1 MDTPLGRPRIRP
13 RDLSTIGSS
22 GSTVHH
28 AAREITMK
36 TQVAR
41 AAARCYFALVA
52 LAAMLAACSSGG
64 GYSAPP
70 PPPPVMNA
78 VNGAVVDAFVAG
90 ATVSAYQL
98 NADGTQGT
106 LIATTTTDS
115 SGNYSLNL
123 GTYSG
128 PVYLTSTG
136 GTYTDTATGQTV
148 DLTGTGLVL
157 SAIIPGASG
166 TVTAEITPLTT
177 MAAQLVPTLVAGPPA
192 SSASAAAT
200 TANGLISNYFG
211 ISNILNTVLLDLSQ
225 AGCATGA
232 TQGSIDASLLLAAI
246 GDLAN
251 QYKVTAPAL
260 TQALIEDISDGKWDG
275 ALNGKPI
282 TLTSTTGQVVALSLI
297 EGNALSGLET
307 ALLAF
312 ASSQSNTCK
321 AAASQILLT
330 ALTNPGIFSVP
341 AAPTGVVA
349 TPGNGQVTVSW
360 KTVSGPTYNLY
371 VATAPGVQEVPSGLP
386 GYAIHL
392 GVASPYVL
400 SGLTNGTTYYMVVTA
415 VNGVATLGSES
426 VVSTEVSATPAAGS
440 SVSVSIIGPHT
451 VSAGGT
457 IAFTVTVSGSTNK
470 NVTWSISP
478 STGCG
483 SVSSANVYTAPT
495 VAATCTL
502 TATSAASASATASV
516 TVTVTAPVTLVA
528 ISLAPLNMSIAAGA
542 TQQFTATGHYSDAS
556 TKDLTTQVIW
566 ASSQVMFATISSV
579 TGTDGLATGVAA
591 GTTVISATL
600 GPVSATTNLA
610 VTAGSTTVV
619 ALSTG
624 MAGPQC
630 ALLSNGTTKCWGP
643 DSNGELGDG
652 NPNYTIVSTPV
663 LATTVSQTNPAKAI
677 SMGASTCAALTDGT
691 VQCWGYNGSGNLG
704 NGTSTN
710 SLTAVTTYSNS
721 ANNPALQVSAGLYT
735 GCAVFHDGT
744 AECWGNIGGN
754 PAAPLL
760 GNSLNAA
767 GSLTPVPVSMTNPA
781 TAISIGS
788 SSACALMA
796 DKTVQ
801 CWGSNT
807 QGELGT
813 GSLTGPATCDTH
825 PCSPIPV
832 PVTGL
837 SNVTMVSV
845 GGLADVACAVSAGTV
860 WCWGSNMYSQLGQPA
875 TVTQLAT
882 PVQIS
887 GISTAVAVSV
897 GYSSVCALLTGG
909 TVQCWG
915 NGVDGQMGN
924 GTNSSSQI
932 SPVTVSNITAA
943 NPATAISVN
952 DNSACALLQDGTVQC
967 WGYAF
972 NGSLGSGEANMD
984 ELVPVPVIDL

>member
-1 MDTPLGRPRIRP
+1 
-13 RDLSTIGSS
+13 
-22 GSTVHH
+22 
-28 AAREITMK
+28 
-36 TQVAR
+36 
-41 AAARCYFALVA
+41 
-52 LAAMLAACSSGG
+52 
-64 GYSAPP
+64 
-70 PPPPVMNA
+70 MNA
-78 VNGAVVDAFVAG
+78 VKGAVVDAFVAG
-90 ATVSAYQL
+90 ATVSAYQV

-123 GTYSG
+123 GAYSG

-225 AGCATGA
+225 AGCTTGA

-251 QYKVTAPAL
+251 QYHVTAPAL

-282 TLTSTTGQVVALSLI
+282 TLTSTTGPVALSLI

-360 KTVSGPTYNLY
+360 NTVSGATSYNLY

-392 GVASPYVL
+392 AVASPYVL
-400 SGLTNGTTYYMVVTA
+400 SGLTNGTTYYVVVTA

-440 SVSVSIIGPHT
+440 GISVIIRPPGPQT
-451 VSAGGT
+451 VPASG
-457 IAFTVTVSGSTNK
+457 IINFMVTVSGSANQ
-470 NVTWSISP
+470 NVTWSIAP

-483 SVSSANVYTAPT
+483 SVSSANVYKAPPA
-495 VAATCTL
+495 AATCTL
-502 TATSAASASATASV
+502 TATSTASASATASV
-516 TVTVTAPVTLVA
+516 IVTVTAPVTLVS
-528 ISLAPLNMSIAAGA
+528 ISLAPLDASIAAGA

-556 TKDLTTQVIW
+556 TKDLTSQVIW
-566 ASSQVMFATISSV
+566 ASSQVAFATISSV
-579 TGTDGLATGVAA
+579 AGTDGLATGVAA

-600 GPVSATTNLA
+600 GPVSATTNLT
-610 VTAGSTTVV
+610 VMSGSTTVV

-624 MAGPQC
+624 MAGAQC

-663 LATTVSQTNPAKAI
+663 LATVVSQTNPAKGI

-691 VQCWGYNGSGNLG
+691 IECWGYNGSGNLG

-721 ANNPALQVSAGLYT
+721 ASNPALQVSAGLYT

-744 AECWGNIGGN
+744 AECWGNVGGN

-813 GSLTGPATCDTH
+813 GSFTGPDTCDTH
-825 PCSPIPV
+825 ACSPIPV

-837 SNVTMVSV
+837 NNVTMVSV

-875 TVTQLAT
+875 TVTELAT

-924 GTNSSSQI
+924 GTTSNPQT

-952 DNSACALLQDGTVQC
+952 ENSACALLQDGTVQC

-972 NGSLGSGEANMD
+972 NGSLGSGEANMN

>member
-1 MDTPLGRPRIRP
+1 
-13 RDLSTIGSS
+13 
-22 GSTVHH
+22 
-28 AAREITMK
+28 
-36 TQVAR
+36 
-41 AAARCYFALVA
+41 
-52 LAAMLAACSSGG
+52 
-64 GYSAPP
+64 
-70 PPPPVMNA
+70 MNG
-78 VNGAVVDAFVAG
+78 VKGQVVDAFVAG
-90 ATVSAYQL
+90 ATVSAYQM
-98 NADGTQGT
+98 NADGTQGA

-115 SGNYSLNL
+115 SGNYSLSL
-123 GTYSG
+123 GSYSG

-157 SAIIPGASG
+157 SAIIPSASG

-177 MAAQLVPTLVAGPPA
+177 MAAQLVPTLVTGPPA
-192 SSASAAAT
+192 SSVSAAAT

-211 ISNILNTVLLDLSQ
+211 ISNVLNTVLLDLSQ

-232 TQGSIDASLLLAAI
+232 TQGSIDASLLLAAV
-246 GDLAN
+246 GDLAH
-251 QYKVTAPAL
+251 QYNVTAPAL

-282 TLTSTTGQVVALSLI
+282 TLTSTTGPVALSLI

-330 ALTNPGIFSVP
+330 ALSNPGIFSVP
-341 AAPTGVVA
+341 AAPTGVAA
-349 TPGNGQVTVSW
+349 TPGNGQLTVAW
-360 KTVSGPTYNLY
+360 NTVSGATSYNLY
-371 VATAPGVQEVPSGLP
+371 VATAPGVQEVPTGLP

-392 GVASPYVL
+392 KVASPYVL
-400 SGLTNGTTYYMVVTA
+400 SGLTNGTTYYIVVTA

-440 SVSVSIIGPHT
+440 SVSVSISPSGSQT
-451 VSAGGT
+451 VAAGGT
-457 IAFTVTVSGSTNK
+457 IAFTVTVSGSANQ

-483 SVSSANVYTAPT
+483 SVSSANVYTAPAA
-495 VAATCTL
+495 AATCTL
-502 TATSAASASATASV
+502 TATSAASAKATASV
-516 TVTVTAPVTLVA
+516 TVTVTAPATLVS

-556 TKDLTTQVIW
+556 TRDLTSQVIW
-566 ASSQVMFATISSV
+566 ASSQVAFATISSV
-579 TGTDGLATGVAA
+579 AGTNGLATGVAA

-600 GPVSATTNLA
+600 GPVSATTNLT

-643 DSNGELGDG
+643 DSNGDLGDG

-663 LATTVSQTNPAKAI
+663 LATTVSQTNPAKGI

-721 ANNPALQVSAGLYT
+721 ASNPALQVSAGLYT

-744 AECWGNIGGN
+744 AECWGNVGGN

-813 GSLTGPATCDTH
+813 GSFTGPDTCDTH
-825 PCSPIPV
+825 ACSPIPV

-860 WCWGSNMYSQLGQPA
+860 WCWGSNMYSQLAQPA
-875 TVTQLAT
+875 TVTELAT

-984 ELVPVPVIDL
+984 ELVPAPVIDL

>member
-1 MDTPLGRPRIRP
+1 
-13 RDLSTIGSS
+13 
-22 GSTVHH
+22 
-28 AAREITMK
+28 
-36 TQVAR
+36 
-41 AAARCYFALVA
+41 
-52 LAAMLAACSSGG
+52 
-64 GYSAPP
+64 
-70 PPPPVMNA
+70 MNA
-78 VNGAVVDAFVAG
+78 VKGQVVDAFVAG
-90 ATVSAYQL
+90 ATVSAYQV
-98 NADGTQGT
+98 NADGTQGA

-123 GTYSG
+123 GAYSG

-232 TQGSIDASLLLAAI
+232 TQGSIDASLLLAAV

-275 ALNGKPI
+275 AINGKSI
-282 TLTSTTGQVVALSLI
+282 TLTSTMGPVALKQI
-297 EGNALSGLET
+297 EGNALAGLAT
-307 ALLAF
+307 ALQAF

-330 ALTNPGIFSVP
+330 ALGNLGIFSVP
-341 AAPTGVVA
+341 AAPTGVAA
-349 TPGNGQVTVSW
+349 TPGNGQVSVSW
-360 KTVSGPTYNLY
+360 NTVSGATSYNLY

-400 SGLTNGTTYYMVVTA
+400 SGLTNGTTYYVVVTA
-415 VNGVATLGSES
+415 VSGVATLGSES

-457 IAFTVTVSGSTNK
+457 INFTVTVSGSTNQ
-470 NVTWSISP
+470 NVTWSIP
-478 STGCG
+478 PGCG
-483 SVSSANVYTAPT
+483 SMSPANVYTAPT

-516 TVTVTAPVTLVA
+516 TVTVTTPVTLVS

-579 TGTDGLATGVAA
+579 TGTNGLATGVAA

-600 GPVSATTNLA
+600 GPVSATTNLT

-624 MAGPQC
+624 MAGAQC

-643 DSNGELGDG
+643 DSFGELGDG
-652 NPNYTIVSTPV
+652 NTTSVVSTPV
-663 LATTVSQTNPAKAI
+663 SATTVSAANPAKAI
-677 SMGASTCAALTDGT
+677 SMGQATCAALTDGT

-721 ANNPALQVSAGLYT
+721 ASNPALQVSAGLYT

-744 AECWGNIGGN
+744 AECWGNVGGN

-781 TAISIGS
+781 TAISVGN

-796 DKTVQ
+796 DTTVQ

-813 GSLTGPATCDTH
+813 GSFTGPDTCDTH
-825 PCSPIPV
+825 ACSPIPV
-832 PVTGL
+832 PVISL
-837 SNVTMVSV
+837 KNVTMVSV

-875 TVTQLAT
+875 TVTELAT

-924 GTNSSSQI
+924 GTTSNPQT

-972 NGSLGSGEANMD
+972 NGSLGSGEANMN
-984 ELVPVPVIDL
+984 ELVPAPVIDL

>member
-1 MDTPLGRPRIRP
+1 
-13 RDLSTIGSS
+13 
-22 GSTVHH
+22 
-28 AAREITMK
+28 MK
-36 TQVAR
+36 TAHRYLPLIV
-41 AAARCYFALVA
+41 LT
-52 LAAMLAACSSGG
+52 AMLAACGGGG
-64 GYSAPP
+64 GYSASPP
-70 PPPPVMNA
+70 PPPAAMN
-78 VNGAVVDAFVAG
+78 VVKGQVVDAYVAG
-90 ATVSAYQL
+90 ASVSAYRV
-98 NADGTQGT
+98 NADGTQGA

-123 GTYSG
+123 GAYTG

-136 GTYTDTATGQTV
+136 GTYVDTASGQTV
-148 DLTGTGLVL
+148 DLTGTGLIL
-157 SAIIPGASG
+157 SAIIPNASG

-200 TANGLISNYFG
+200 TANSLISNYFG

-246 GDLAN
+246 GDLAS
-251 QYKVTAPAL
+251 QYNVTPPAL
-260 TQALIEDISDGKWDG
+260 TQALIKDISDGKWDG
-275 ALNGKPI
+275 ALNGTPI
-282 TLTSTTGQVVALSLI
+282 TLNSTTGPVALSLI
-297 EGNALSGLET
+297 EGNALAGLAT
-307 ALLAF
+307 ALQAF
-312 ASSQSNTCK
+312 ASSQPNACK
-321 AAASQILLT
+321 AAASQLVLT
-330 ALTNPGIFSVP
+330 ALSNPGIFTVP
-341 AAPTGVVA
+341 AAPTGVAA

-360 KTVSGPTYNLY
+360 NAVPGATSYNLY
-371 VATAPGVQEVPSGLP
+371 VATATGVQEVPTGLP
-386 GYAIHL
+386 GYTIQRS
-392 GVASPYVL
+392 VTSPYVL
-400 SGLTNGTTYYMVVTA
+400 GGLTNGTPYYMVVTA

-426 VVSTEVSATPAAGS
+426 AVSAEVSATPTAGS
-440 SVSVSIIGPHT
+440 AISVSISPSGPQT
-451 VSAGGT
+451 VAAGGT
-457 IAFTVTVSGSTNK
+457 INFAVTVNGSTNQ

-478 STGCG
+478 STTCG
-483 SVSSANVYTAPT
+483 SVSSLNVYTAPT
-495 VAATCTL
+495 PAATVICTL
-502 TATSAASASATASV
+502 TATTVASPPAMASV
-516 TVTVTAPVTLVA
+516 TVTVTAPATLTS
-528 ISLAPLNMSIAAGA
+528 ISLAPLNATLAAGA
-542 TQQFTATGHYSDAS
+542 TQQFTATGHYSDTS
-556 TKDLTTQVIW
+556 TQDLTTQVIW
-566 ASSQVMFATISSV
+566 ASTNASAATISNAG
-579 TGTDGLATGVAA
+579 GTIGLATGVAA

-600 GPVSATTNLA
+600 GAVSATTNLT

-624 MAGPQC
+624 MAGAQC

-643 DSNGELGDG
+643 DSFGGLGDG

-663 LATTVSQTNPAKAI
+663 LATTASPTNPPKGI
-677 SMGASTCAALTDGT
+677 SMGGSTCAALTDGT
-691 VQCWGYNGSGNLG
+691 IQCWGYNGYGNLG

-721 ANNPALQVSAGLYT
+721 ANNPAQQVSAGLYT
-735 GCAVFHDGT
+735 ACAVFHDGT
-744 AECWGNIGGN
+744 AECWGNVAGN

-767 GSLTPVPVSMTNPA
+767 GSLTPVPVSMTSPA
-781 TAISIGS
+781 TAISVGN

-796 DKTVQ
+796 DTTVQ

-813 GSLTGPATCDTH
+813 GSLTGPETCDTH

-837 SNVTMVSV
+837 KNVTMISV

-860 WCWGSNMYSQLGQPA
+860 WCWGSNLYSQLGQP
-875 TVTQLAT
+875 TTITQLAS

-915 NGVDGQMGN
+915 NNVDGQMGN
-924 GTNSSSQI
+924 GTTSSPQT

-952 DNSACALLQDGTVQC
+952 ENSACALLQDGTVQC

-984 ELVPVPVIDL
+984 ELVPTPVIDL

>member
-1 MDTPLGRPRIRP
+1 
-13 RDLSTIGSS
+13 
-22 GSTVHH
+22 
-28 AAREITMK
+28 MK

-41 AAARCYFALVA
+41 ATAHCCFALVA
-52 LAAMLAACSSGG
+52 LATMLAACSGGG

-78 VNGAVVDAFVAG
+78 VKGAVVDAFVAG
-90 ATVSAYQL
+90 ATVSAYQV

-123 GTYSG
+123 GPYSG

-251 QYKVTAPAL
+251 EYNVTAPAL

-275 ALNGKPI
+275 AINGKPI
-282 TLTSTTGQVVALSLI
+282 TLTSTTGPVALSLI

-321 AAASQILLT
+321 AAASQILQT

-360 KTVSGPTYNLY
+360 NTVSGLTYNLY
-371 VATAPGVQEVPSGLP
+371 LATAPGVQEVPSGLP

-415 VNGVATLGSES
+415 VNGVGTLGSES

-440 SVSVSIIGPHT
+440 GISLSISPSGPQT
-451 VSAGGT
+451 VPASGT
-457 IAFTVTVSGSTNK
+457 INFTVTVTGSANQ
-470 NVTWSISP
+470 NVTWNVP
-478 STGCG
+478 AGCG
-483 SVSSANVYTAPT
+483 SMSPANVYTAPPA
-495 VAATCTL
+495 AATCTL
-502 TATSAASASATASV
+502 TATSAASASATVSV
-516 TVTVTAPVTLVA
+516 IVTVTAPVTLVS

-556 TKDLTTQVIW
+556 SKDLTTQVIW
-566 ASSQVMFATISSV
+566 ASSQMTFATISSV
-579 TGTDGLATGVAA
+579 TGTNGLATGVAA

-600 GPVSATTNLA
+600 GPVSATTNLT

-624 MAGPQC
+624 MAGAQC

-643 DSNGELGDG
+643 DSNGDLGDG
-652 NPNYTIVSTPV
+652 NPNYTIDSTPV
-663 LATTVSQTNPAKAI
+663 LATTVSQTNPAKGI

-710 SLTAVTTYSNS
+710 SLTAVTTYSNT
-721 ANNPALQVSAGLYT
+721 AGNPALQVSAGLYT

-744 AECWGNIGGN
+744 AECWGNVGGN

-813 GSLTGPATCDTH
+813 GSFTGPETCDTH

-882 PVQIS
+882 PVQIT
-887 GISTAVAVSV
+887 GISTAAAVSV

-924 GTNSSSQI
+924 GTTSSSQI

-952 DNSACALLQDGTVQC
+952 ENSACALLQDGTVQC
-967 WGYAF
+967 WGSAF
-972 NGSLGSGEANMD
+972 NGSLGSGETTTD